1 MNDTK
6 GNDIVIASLWM
17 LMGIAAFLGLMI
29 GVRQLSASMS
39 VFQMLTLRSLV
50 AFFVLIATMRFFQG
64 SKIQTNRMWLHFTRN
79 FLHFIGQYCWTMGI
93 ILLPMAKVIAI
104 EFTTPIWAVLL
115 AAVFLNEKLSL
126 KRILVLLFGL
136 AGVWVIVRPGMQTVE
151 LGTIYA
157 FIATIGFAFTMLT
170 SKQLTRTESVWTILF
185 YMSVIQFFIG
195 IIPAIN
201 SWVWPG
207 GIDWFWIVII
217 GICGMLAHLGLT
229 KALSLAD
236 TATVLP
242 LDYLRLPATVL
253 IGLVFYGET
262 TDIWVLVGASMIFA
276 ANYFHIRSET
286 K

>member
-1 MNDTK
+1 MNDAK
-6 GNDIVIASLWM
+6 VNNIVIASLWM
-17 LMGIAAFLGLMI
+17 LMGIAAFLGLMV

-50 AFFVLIATMRFFQG
+50 AFLVLIATIRFFEG
-64 SKIQTNRMWLHFTRN
+64 SKIETNRMRLHFTRN
-79 FLHFIGQYCWTMGI
+79 VLHFMGQYCWAMGI

-115 AAVFLNEKLSL
+115 AAIFLNEKLSL

-136 AGVWVIVRPGMQTVE
+136 AGVWVIVRPGIQTVE
-151 LGTIYA
+151 WGTIYV

-185 YMSVIQFFIG
+185 YMSVIQFFVG

-201 SWVWPG
+201 SWIWPG
-207 GIDWFWIVII
+207 WIDWFWIIII

-242 LDYLRLPATVL
+242 LDYLRLPATVV

-286 K
+286 N

>member
-6 GNDIVIASLWM
+6 VNNIVIASLWM

-115 AAVFLNEKLSL
+115 AAIFLNEKLSL
-126 KRILVLLFGL
+126 KRIFVLLFGL
-136 AGVWVIVRPGMQTVE
+136 VGVWVIVRPGMQTVD

-170 SKQLTRTESVWTILF
+170 SKQLTRTEPVWTILF

-201 SWVWPG
+201 SWVWPRG
-207 GIDWFWIVII
+207 LDWFWVVII

-286 K
+286 N